1 MRLIIGSD
9 HAGLELKNKLLE
21 HLGGKAYEVKDVGTH
36 TTEST
41 DYPDYAAQV
50 ASAISAGDA
59 DLGVL
64 VCGTGQGMAIT
75 ANKVAGVRAA
85 VCADTFTAHSTRE
98 HNDANVLCLGD
109 RVVGSGL
116 ACEIVDAFLAAEFEG
131 GRHARRIG
139 KITALEQGG
148 QK

>member
-21 HLGGKAYEVKDVGTH
+21 HLGGKTYEVKDVGTH
-36 TTEST
+36 TSDST
-41 DYPDYAAQV
+41 DYPDYAAAV
-50 ASAISAGDA
+50 ASAVSAGEA

-116 ACEIVDAFLAAEFEG
+116 ACEIVDAFLSAEFEG

>member
-9 HAGLELKNKLLE
+9 HAGLELKKKLVE
-21 HLGGKAYEVKDVGTH
+21 HLEGGAYVLNDVGTH
-36 TTEST
+36 TSDST

-50 ASAISAGDA
+50 ATAVSAGEA

-64 VCGTGQGMAIT
+64 VCGTGQGMAMT

-116 ACEIVDAFLAAEFEG
+116 ACEIVDAFLKAEFQG

-139 KITALEQGG
+139 KITALEQGES
-148 QK
+148 K

>member
-21 HLGGKAYEVKDVGTH
+21 HLGGMSYEVKDVGTH
-36 TTEST
+36 TSEST

-50 ASAISAGDA
+50 ASAVSAGEA

-116 ACEIVDAFLAAEFEG
+116 ACEIVDAFLSAEFEG

-139 KITALEQGG
+139 KITALEQGE

>member
-9 HAGLELKNKLLE
+9 HAGLALKKTIVE
-21 HLGGKAYEVKDVGTH
+21 HLERSAYEVKDVGTH
-36 TTEST
+36 TTDST

-50 ASAISAGDA
+50 AAAVSSGEA
-59 DLGVL
+59 DLGFL

-116 ACEIVDAFLAAEFEG
+116 ACEIVDAFLMAEFQG

-139 KITALEQGG
+139 KITALEKGESE
-148 QK
+148 

>member
-9 HAGLELKNKLLE
+9 HAGLELKRKLVE
-21 HLGGKAYEVKDVGTH
+21 HLEGGVYELQDVGTH
-36 TTEST
+36 SSEST

-50 ASAISAGDA
+50 ATAVSAGEA

-64 VCGTGQGMAIT
+64 VCGTGQGMAMT

-116 ACEIVDAFLAAEFEG
+116 ACEIVDAFLTAEFQG

-139 KITALEQGG
+139 KITALEKGES
-148 QK
+148 K

>member
-21 HLGGKAYEVKDVGTH
+21 HLGGTSYEVKDVGTH
-36 TTEST
+36 TSDST
-41 DYPDYAAQV
+41 DYPDYAARV
-50 ASAISAGDA
+50 ATAVSAGEA

-116 ACEIVDAFLAAEFEG
+116 ACEIVDAFLSAEFEG

>member
-9 HAGLELKNKLLE
+9 HAGLALKQKLLE
-21 HLGGKAYEVKDVGTH
+21 HLGGTAYEVTDVGTY
-36 TTEST
+36 TTDST
-41 DYPDYAAQV
+41 DYPDYAEQV
-50 ASAISAGDA
+50 AVAVSGGEA

-64 VCGTGQGMAIT
+64 VCGTGQGMAMT
-75 ANKVAGVRAA
+75 ANKIPGVRAA

-98 HNDANVLCLGD
+98 HNDANVICLGD

-116 ACEIVDAFLAAEFEG
+116 ACEIVDAFLSAQFEG

-139 KITALEQGG
+139 KIMALEQGG